1 MARRIWIVGGL
12 LVVAVLG
19 WTLVARTATA
29 DTAYRFVE
37 VAQGDVESTVSAT
50 GTLQATET
58 VEVGTQV
65 SGQIAEIYV
74 DFNERVEAGRLLAT
88 IDPTLLEQAV
98 RSAEVGLARSKA
110 DLDQAGREA
119 DRMRA
124 LHEQQAITDRELD
137 AQLYQL
143 AVAEANY
150 RDAEIGLERAE
161 RNLDYSEIRA
171 PIDGV
176 VIARNVEVGQTVAAS
191 LSAPVLF
198 ILAQDLS
205 QMEILAAI
213 DESDIGQI
221 AEGQD
226 VHFSVQAYSN
236 RSFEG
241 LVRQVRLEASTQDN
255 VVTYGVV
262 VAVDNEDGALL
273 PGMTATIAVVV
284 DKVENALHVP
294 NTALRFRPT
303 DEMVLELQ
311 AAGPLEA
318 REGEGEAA
326 SPGADAPRGSRP
338 AGAGRDAQNTATLW
352 YVSDDGALR
361 TARVRTGLSDGVN
374 TAVTSPSE
382 DVQAGLQVIAAVTT
396 AAAAEAVENPFQAQ
410 QQDGP
415 PGRGGVR

>member
-12 LVVAVLG
+12 LVVAVLS

-226 VHFSVQAYSN
+226 VHFSVQAYST

-284 DKVENALHVP
+284 DEVENALHVP

-303 DEMVLELQ
+303 EEMVLALQ
-311 AAGPLEA
+311 AAAPPEG
-318 REGEGEAA
+318 RGGEGQAA
-326 SPGADAPRGSRP
+326 SPGAGEVRGSRQP
-338 AGAGRDAQNTATLW
+338 GAGRDAANTATLW
-352 YVSDDGALR
+352 YVAEDGALR
-361 TARVRTGLSDGVN
+361 RARVRTGLSDGVN
-374 TAVTSPSE
+374 TVVTSPSD
-382 DVQAGLQVIAAVTT
+382 DVEAGLQVIAAVTT
-396 AAAAEAVENPFQAQ
+396 TAAAESVENPFQSQ

-415 PGRGGVR
+415 PGRGGIR

>member
-1 MARRIWIVGGL
+1 MARRIWIIGGL

-124 LHEQQAITDRELD
+124 LHEEQAITDRELD

-143 AVAEANY
+143 AVSEANY

-221 AEGQD
+221 DEGQD
-226 VHFSVQAYSN
+226 VHFSVQAYSD

-241 LVRQVRLEASTQDN
+241 QVRQVRLEASTQDN

-303 DEMVLELQ
+303 DEMVLALQ
-311 AAGPLEA
+311 AAAPPEGQG
-318 REGEGEAA
+318 GEGQAT
-326 SPGADAPRGSRP
+326 SPGADEARGSRQ
-338 AGAGRDAQNTATLW
+338 AGAGRNAQNTATLW
-352 YVSDDGALR
+352 YVADDGALR

-374 TAVTSPSE
+374 TVVTSPSE
-382 DVQAGLQVIAAVTT
+382 DVEAGLQVIAAVTT
-396 AAAAEAVENPFQAQ
+396 TAAAEAVENPFQSQ